1 VGVLIVLATAML
13 VGTPSIAAA
22 AGPAPLNPP
31 TDLGESGATETSVT
45 ITWTPSTSPNVT
57 GYEAFAGYPWFYT
70 QSASVD
76 ASTTS
81 ATLGGLQC
89 GTDDHFSV
97 VAVDS
102 SGDVSAA
109 DTANLA
115 TSPCQA
121 DIQVVSNTPSVTHA
135 AIGQDVTFTIVATN
149 NGPDTVGMLV
159 NTESTLVGLAHP
171 VDPIDT
177 LTCQGVTNDGS
188 ACEYNFVQPGQ
199 TLTETMILQTQ
210 ASSDGYANEVA
221 CAYAPWEQ
229 TVDPLS
235 NNCAVAT
242 VKLDQ
247 ETAGSGSPGTGN
259 LGSGGV
265 VVTGPSGSQ
274 PQPQPGTP
282 PPVVS
287 RPPLR
292 VCVPYTFAYA
302 ERAAGRSQR
311 RVRVRDIVALDGHCH
326 GNRILIER
334 ANAVFSRTHAKAG
347 IYVNVS
353 SWRCRQVRV
362 KGAWLG
368 DCWQGP
374 RALSWSE
381 TVMRTGEPAIGRSR

>member
-1 VGVLIVLATAML
+1 ML

-242 VKLDQ
+242 VSSARRQGGAAPPARGTSAQAVSWSRVQADRSPSLNPEPRRQ
-247 ETAGSGSPGTGN
+247 SCRVRRSACACLTPSPMGRERPVVRSVGSGSAT
-259 LGSGGV
+259 
-265 VVTGPSGSQ
+265 
-274 PQPQPGTP
+274 
-282 PPVVS
+282 
-287 RPPLR
+287 
-292 VCVPYTFAYA
+292 
-302 ERAAGRSQR
+302 
-311 RVRVRDIVALDGHCH
+311 
-326 GNRILIER
+326 
-334 ANAVFSRTHAKAG
+334 
-347 IYVNVS
+347 
-353 SWRCRQVRV
+353 
-362 KGAWLG
+362 
-368 DCWQGP
+368 
-374 RALSWSE
+374 
-381 TVMRTGEPAIGRSR
+381 